1 VTVTWPLKIKNEQGS
16 KINPGQIHKLKIIKR
31 AMGTD

>member
-1 VTVTWPLKIKNEQGS
+1 VTVTWLLKIKNEQNS
-16 KINPGQIHKLKIIKR
+16 KINPGQIHKLKIIDR